1 MQWDDVRFFLQLA
14 RQGSLS
20 GTARAMGVEHST
32 VARRIGQLEASLDVR
47 LFDRLPRG
55 WQLTQE
61 GQNLLPQALA
71 VEAGVQALQRTAATQ
86 QAVSG
91 QVRLSAPPQLLSE
104 VLLPELAAFRQ
115 QFPEIDLV
123 LLGERR
129 NASLEQ
135 GEAELALRLG
145 EPQTPDLIARPVAAV
160 GYGLYG
166 TVAWQERAREQRVFV
181 GFDDSMPG
189 LWLKDWFDAHLAG
202 RRQVL
207 RSNDLATQLRA
218 AREGWGIALL
228 PHFLGRQAPE
238 LVCLEAEA
246 PPARTLHLLMHPDVR
261 KAQRVRVLADFLVAL
276 FQRLDLSQ

>member
-61 GQNLLPQALA
+61 GQNLLPQAVA
-71 VEAGVQALQRTAATQ
+71 VEAGVLALQRTAATQ

-104 VLLPELAAFRQ
+104 VLLSELAAFRQ
-115 QFPEIDLV
+115 QFPEIDLL

-166 TVAWQERAREQRVFV
+166 TVAWQEQAREQRVFV

>member
-20 GTARAMGVEHST
+20 GSARAMGVEHST
-32 VARRIGQLEASLDVR
+32 VARRIGQLEVSLDVR

-61 GQNLLPQALA
+61 GQNLLPQAVA
-71 VEAGVQALQRTAATQ
+71 VEAGVLALQRTAATQ

-115 QFPEIDLV
+115 QFPEIDLL

-145 EPQTPDLIARPVAAV
+145 EPQTPDLIARPVATV

-166 TVAWQERAREQRVFV
+166 TVAWQEQGRENRAFV

-218 AREGWGIALL
+218 ARDGWGIALL

-238 LVCLEAEA
+238 LVCLETAA

-276 FQRLDLSQ
+276 FQRLDLSR

>member
-32 VARRIGQLEASLDVR
+32 VARRIGQLEASLGVR

-61 GQNLLPQALA
+61 GQNLLPQAVA
-71 VEAGVQALQRTAATQ
+71 VETGVLALQRTAATQ

-115 QFPEIDLV
+115 QFPEIDLL

-145 EPQTPDLIARPVAAV
+145 EPQTPDLIARPLAAV

-166 TVAWQERAREQRVFV
+166 TVAWQEQARENRAFV

-218 AREGWGIALL
+218 ARDGWGIALL

-246 PPARTLHLLMHPDVR
+246 PPARALYLLMHPDVR

>member
-32 VARRIGQLEASLDVR
+32 VARRIGQLEASLGVR

-71 VEAGVQALQRTAATQ
+71 VEAGVLALQRTAATQ

-115 QFPEIDLV
+115 QFPEVDLL

-145 EPQTPDLIARPVAAV
+145 EPQTPDLIARPVATV

-166 TVAWQERAREQRVFV
+166 TVAWQEQPRGDRVFV

-218 AREGWGIALL
+218 ARDGWGIALL

-261 KAQRVRVLADFLVAL
+261 KALRVRVLADFLVAL